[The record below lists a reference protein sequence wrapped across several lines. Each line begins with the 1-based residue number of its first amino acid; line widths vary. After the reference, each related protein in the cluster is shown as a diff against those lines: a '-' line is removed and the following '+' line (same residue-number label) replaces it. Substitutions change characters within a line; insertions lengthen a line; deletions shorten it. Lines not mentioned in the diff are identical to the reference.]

1 MRMSTRGRFAITAMI
16 DLALRQTSTP
26 VPLQDLALRHR
37 ISMSYLE
44 QMFAKLRQ
52 HGLVESTRGPGGGY
66 TLARTAETITVA
78 DIIGAIEDGSEARP
92 IEAQRETSASAQEMT
107 QDLWDALQSTV
118 VAYLKTV
125 TLHSL
130 AQEQKAKGF
139 QVEERK
145 PVQKGVFQK
154 PRPPVARPG
163 TPNSVFALAQAWTAR
178 A

>member
-1 MRMSTRGRFAITAMI
+1 MRLSTRGRFAITAMI
-16 DLALRQTSTP
+16 DLALRQSNTP

-66 TLARTAETITVA
+66 TLARTAEAITVA
-78 DIIGAIEDGSEARP
+78 DIIGAIEDGSDVRPKEA
-92 IEAQRETSASAQEMT
+92 ARETSASAQEMT

-125 TLHSL
+125 TLQSL